1 MRPMSQAITDN
12 DAGSCGASTAVRKE
26 GPSPEYDFQKS
37 AGRRRIE
44 CPSAS
49 SCDAIHRVPKR
60 IRSQPV
66 RSAPAGQIGGDAIGF
81 SALRPARRR
90 GLHETERLFRN
101 DARFAH
107 HILSY
112 KEPTSNGQVLLTR
125 PCPVWGTEQEARS

>member
-49 SCDAIHRVPKR
+49 SCDAIHRARTLWDCSSVVVLLHLTECNSRRAIEPLGSSFGGRQLVAMQRVYYAFIMR
-60 IRSQPV
+60 IR
-66 RSAPAGQIGGDAIGF
+66 R
-81 SALRPARRR
+81 ARRSVW
-90 GLHETERLFRN
+90 FKI
-101 DARFAH
+101 A
-107 HILSY
+107 S
-112 KEPTSNGQVLLTR
+112 PVL
-125 PCPVWGTEQEARS
+125 